1 MKVRTCPS
9 DPSALFGDFLRFL
22 LKKISFEYP
31 LLSRPI
37 PFRLYTF
44 RPCPASRHPSASL
57 SLPSSLCRAEVTVF
71 ATGILACSDAILLIC
86 AHAPRTC
93 QTGTLSVFH
102 PFGWGSHFNVPLQL
116 QTAILL
122 AFHFTFISHLDLI
135 FIPQRCNPTGPELAL
150 PGGEPLSCWETRW
163 APSLQLLAHSLSRCL
178 MPSCLP
184 AWQSSFTPSAR
195 GP

>member
-1 MKVRTCPS
+1 M
-9 DPSALFGDFLRFL
+9 
-22 LKKISFEYP
+22 
-31 LLSRPI
+31 
-37 PFRLYTF
+37 
-44 RPCPASRHPSASL
+44 
-57 SLPSSLCRAEVTVF
+57 F

-163 APSLQLLAHSLSRCL
+163 APSSSSSLTLSMPDAFLPPCLAELIYPVRPWSVVRQRFGSVIT
-178 MPSCLP
+178 SE
-184 AWQSSFTPSAR
+184 
-195 GP
+195 